1 MSRKVSGPKLLVAES
16 KEKLPRIGEKRDGGF
31 VVTINEET
39 LEYTVR
45 RFVDGEERA

>member
-1 MSRKVSGPKLLVAES
+1 MTRRVSAPKLCKAPDREH
-16 KEKLPRIGEKRDGGF
+16 LPHIGEKRDGGH

-45 RFVDGEERA
+45 RFMGEEGKR